1 MMKTRRMFSLL
12 LCGVI
17 ALSLAASSAVSGE
30 KKTVHFWHAMG
41 AANGERIQA
50 MVNRFNQSQ
59 DGIEVVA
66 TFQGNYEEAHAK
78 LQAAVAGNTAPD
90 VMQIERAYVEP
101 YANAGRL
108 ADLNPLLKA
117 DGMSADMFVK
127 GLMGY
132 SYYNGDGKLY
142 SIPFSRSTP
151 IFYYNKDA
159 FREVGLDPE
168 KGPVTWDDVY
178 EYAKKLTKTEGGSTT
193 RYGITWPIA
202 TWYFKANVAQLGGA
216 TINKDK
222 TAIGFYEN
230 GEGLKVFE
238 YWLKLRDE
246 GLFLVTPVKD
256 GPLIARQAF
265 INGTTAMFQ
274 ESTSLIGTLTDNCKF
289 EIGASFLPTGGSA
302 PAMPTGGANL
312 AVLDSTK
319 DIAATWAFVK
329 WLIND
334 PKGCLQFELDSGY
347 LPFTKDMVESAAIQK
362 LWADNPMYKVAF
374 DQLQYAVDTEQHLYW
389 AELKTEILAAL
400 QAVMNDDQDPR
411 ATLDSLYRRSEDI
424 LSQ

>member
-1 MMKTRRMFSLL
+1 MTKTRRTLSLL
-12 LCGVI
+12 LYGVI
-17 ALSLAASSAVSGE
+17 GLSLAASAFAGE
-30 KKTVHFWHAMG
+30 KKTVHFWHSMG
-41 AANGERIQA
+41 AGNGERILA
-50 MVNRFNQSQ
+50 LVDRFNKSQ
-59 DGIEVVA
+59 DKIEVVA
-66 TFQGNYEEAHAK
+66 TFQGSYEETHAK
-78 LQAAVAGNTAPD
+78 LQAAVAGNIAPD
-90 VMQIERAYVEP
+90 VIQVERAYVEP

-108 ADLNPLLKA
+108 ADLNPLLAA
-117 DGMSADMFVK
+117 DGMSADIFVE

-168 KGPVTWDDVY
+168 KGPKTWDDVY
-178 EYAKKLTKTEGGSTT
+178 EYAKKLTKTEGGATT
-193 RYGITWPIA
+193 RYGVTWPIA
-202 TWYFKANVAQLGGA
+202 TWYFKANVAQLGGS
-216 TINKDK
+216 TINKDR

-230 GEGLKVFE
+230 GVGLKVFE

-246 GLFLVTPVKD
+246 GLFQVTPVKD

-265 INGTTAMFQ
+265 INGTAAMFQ
-274 ESTSLIGTLTDNCKF
+274 ESTSLIGTLTDNCDF
-289 EIGASFLPTGGSA
+289 EIGACFLPTGGDK

-312 AVLDSTK
+312 AIMDSAK
-319 DIAATWAFVK
+319 DMDATWAFVK
-329 WLIND
+329 WLITD

-347 LPFTKDMVESAAIQK
+347 MPFTKDMVKSPAIQK

-374 DQLQYAVDTEQHLYW
+374 DQLEYAVDTEQHLYW
-389 AELKTEILAAL
+389 AELKTEILAAE
-400 QAVMNDDQDPR
+400 QAVMNDNQDPK
-411 ATLDSLYRRSEDI
+411 ATLESLYRSSQDI